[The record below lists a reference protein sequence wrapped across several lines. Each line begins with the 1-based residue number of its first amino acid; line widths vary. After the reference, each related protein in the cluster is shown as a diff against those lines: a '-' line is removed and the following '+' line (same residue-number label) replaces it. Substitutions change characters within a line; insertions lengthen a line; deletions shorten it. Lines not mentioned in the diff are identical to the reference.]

1 MERFGLFREIYFLYR
16 TKWLENVWA
25 HNDIVAGMRIEDIA
39 RDAGPDEEISLFEEG
54 NQRKWEARAS
64 ADTKMQLWVETW
76 EKWSSIWAH

>member
-1 MERFGLFREIYFLYR
+1 
-16 TKWLENVWA
+16 
-25 HNDIVAGMRIEDIA
+25 MRIEDIA